1 MPHKITTC
9 SSIINEEQPEIQR
22 LNGLDDIGEK
32 AMQGIQDRCQRIR
45 DSSNPLYDA
54 AKIAVYINCLID
66 FLREQGFKYKHE
78 NSFDRNK
85 PDSFEVTEV
94 ESHKRVKCEIS
105 DDLFKLNFGI
115 GDMQID
121 DDSSGSSRSESTSN
135 EYEEI
140 TITEE
145 EIEMINGVAFSGI
158 KEDK

>member
-1 MPHKITTC
+1 MPHKITDC
-9 SSIINEEQPEIQR
+9 SSMINEDQQE
-22 LNGLDDIGEK
+22 NVLDEK
-32 AMQGIQDRCQRIR
+32 AMQNIQERCQRIR

-54 AKIAVYINCLID
+54 AKIAVYINCLIE

-85 PDSFEVTEV
+85 PDSFEVIEV
-94 ESHKRVKCEIS
+94 KSDKKVKCEIS
-105 DDLFKLNFGI
+105 NDLFKLYFG
-115 GDMQID
+115 DVQFD

-135 EYEEI
+135 EGEEI

-145 EIEMINGVAFSGI
+145 EIEMINGVAFSAI